1 MKFPEV
7 IIFDLDDT
15 IVSFDAGLEP
25 AWQEVC
31 GRFAGQHPW
40 CDSELL
46 YKAIRKAS
54 AWYWSDSERHRR
66 GRNDLH
72 NARREVVM
80 LALKELGVTDRSYAC
95 EIADDY
101 SNIRLQS
108 LSLFPGARKT
118 LEILKARGQRMAL
131 LTNGESSLQ
140 RHKIDRFDL
149 APYFELICI
158 EGETGFGK
166 PEKRAYTNIME
177 TLSLASEH
185 LWMIGDNLDWDVRA
199 PKELGIYSI
208 WNDFKRKGLPPHPP
222 VIPDRIIHSIKE
234 LVQY

>member
-15 IVSFDAGLEP
+15 IIAFNAEAEP
-25 AWQEVC
+25 AWREVC
-31 GRFAGQHPW
+31 ERFAAQHRW

-46 YKAIRKAS
+46 YKAIQKANR
-54 AWYWSDSERHRR
+54 WYWNDSERHRR

-80 LALKELGVTDRSYAC
+80 LAIKELGFTDRSYAC
-95 EIADDY
+95 EIADNY
-101 SNIRLQS
+101 SKRRLQS
-108 LSLFPGARKT
+108 ISLFPGSRQT
-118 LEILKARGQRMAL
+118 LKILKARGQRMAL

-140 RHKIDRFDL
+140 RYKIDRFNL
-149 APYFELICI
+149 GKYFELICI
-158 EGETGFGK
+158 EGEIGYGK
-166 PEKRAYTNIME
+166 PDKRAYIHIME
-177 TLSLASEH
+177 TLCLSTEH

-199 PKELGIYSI
+199 PKDLGIYSI
-208 WNDFKRKGLPPHPP
+208 WNDFKQQGLPPDSP

-234 LVQY
+234 LVEE